1 MIILV
6 TVQAILGIW
15 FISFTLM
22 GYAIRKITPA
32 IRVMFIIAGAGLFV
46 PAEFADFPIPLSL
59 VGLSVGAV
67 LLTTEWFIYR
77 MLQSR

>member
-1 MIILV
+1 
-6 TVQAILGIW
+6 
-15 FISFTLM
+15 M

-46 PAEFADFPIPLSL
+46 PTEFTDFPIPLSL
-59 VGLSVGAV
+59 VGLSVGVV
-67 LLTTEWFIYR
+67 LLTTECLKYR